1 METMPELQEEVEVEA
16 EYTLESPVMCPGCKE
31 KPATIQVVRLLRTK
45 VNFTSTFPRRG
56 YALTC
61 SNCHTVLTA
70 GLSSRVSL

>member
-1 METMPELQEEVEVEA
+1 METQQEQEEQEVEA
-16 EYTLESPVMCPGCKE
+16 EYTLESRVTCPGCKQR
-31 KPATIQVVRLLRTK
+31 PATIQVVRLLRTK

-61 SNCHTVLTA
+61 SNCQTVLTA

>member
-1 METMPELQEEVEVEA
+1 METLAESVEIEA
-16 EYTLESPVMCPGCKE
+16 EYTLESPVTCPGCKE
-31 KPATIQVVRLLRTK
+31 KPTTIQIVRLLRTK

-61 SNCHTVLTA
+61 SQCHTVLGA